1 MAEHK
6 RRIYQVSQHSSDL
19 DQTIVFYTEILRG
32 RFIAR
37 FDPPGIAFID
47 FDGVRVIF
55 SSNDE
60 ENGATLYYQVDDIEA
75 ATEEVRSK
83 GVTIDSEP
91 HMIYKDDKGEFGP
104 AGNEEWMSFFKD
116 PDGNVVGF
124 VEQRVV

>member
-60 ENGATLYYQVDDIEA
+60 EMGPPFT
-75 ATEEVRSK
+75 TRS
-83 GVTIDSEP
+83 TISRRRRKRFAP
-91 HMIYKDDKGEFGP
+91 RG
-104 AGNEEWMSFFKD
+104 
-116 PDGNVVGF
+116 
-124 VEQRVV
+124 